1 MCLALTSLVGSGT
14 LLSWPLRAAWVL
26 HLPRDLRL
34 SGPESAFFPRSF
46 PFPLPPRLD
55 GARGQCCLCWKQR
68 SSPCGFRQPAPVPS
82 RESGSMQTSSP
93 LLGWQGVPL
102 GVTPPDV
109 IAAPAPFSFLAWHL
123 ASHLL
128 LRFAFPTQGSL
139 VKTSLSVQ
147 LLVESQPWFI
157 CA

>member
-1 MCLALTSLVGSGT
+1 
-14 LLSWPLRAAWVL
+14 
-26 HLPRDLRL
+26 
-34 SGPESAFFPRSF
+34 
-46 PFPLPPRLD
+46 
-55 GARGQCCLCWKQR
+55 
-68 SSPCGFRQPAPVPS
+68 
-82 RESGSMQTSSP
+82 MQTSSP

-109 IAAPAPFSFLAWHL
+109 IAAPPPFSFLAWHL

-128 LRFAFPTQGSL
+128 LRFAFPTQGLL